1 MEGVEI
7 KYTIGDRIFNTASMR
22 FVQVT
27 EVRVFINPGNN
38 LPMVMYRVEDMDEPG
53 CWYECAEDELA
64 KSPADA
70 VRKLNSKLQ
79 ILIARANE
87 ASKELAAFLESLPK
101 LRSEIETA
109 AVDQPEAEPQT
120 ETLAQQEKG
129 KGWHYKSRRTCHQWK
144 ENEEALV
151 HELFDRGVSYNGI
164 AEALENKFGFKVSVA
179 AIKQRVRKAQ

>member
-79 ILIARANE
+79 TLIARAND
-87 ASKELAAFLESLPK
+87 ASKDLAAFLENLPK

-109 AVDQPEAEPQT
+109 AVDQPEAEPQP
-120 ETLAQQEKG
+120 EPK
-129 KGWHYKSRRTCHQWK
+129 KGWHYKSRRTCHHWK
-144 ENEEALV
+144 GNEEDLV